1 MTQIDEF
8 SRFRVSFCHL
18 HLHHLCFIRESPATE
33 TTEMARRVPSW
44 RWTALA
50 LLVMCVASELIPAAT
65 AVGSLAAPA
74 WQVRGEVG
82 DAACN
87 VEEVETA
94 NEQQLHEILAEL
106 TNTTY
111 FRLFQVDLSRK
122 CKFWNKNKPQVR
134 APPAPA
140 RCRPREGERCT
151 ACASSSFF
159 FSSSSS

>member
-1 MTQIDEF
+1 
-8 SRFRVSFCHL
+8 
-18 HLHHLCFIRESPATE
+18 
-33 TTEMARRVPSW
+33 MARRVPSW

-111 FRLFQVDLSRK
+111 FRLFPVDLSRK
-122 CKFWNKNKPQVR
+122 CKSWNKQKVRRTTICRSDHPQSRV
-134 APPAPA
+134 P
-140 RCRPREGERCT
+140 
-151 ACASSSFF
+151 
-159 FSSSSS
+159 